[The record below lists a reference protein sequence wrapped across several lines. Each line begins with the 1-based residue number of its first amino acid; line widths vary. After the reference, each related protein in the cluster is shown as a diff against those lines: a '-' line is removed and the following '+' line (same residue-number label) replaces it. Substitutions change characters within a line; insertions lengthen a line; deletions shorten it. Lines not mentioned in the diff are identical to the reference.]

1 MNRLNSGIRQ
11 LISSAPSAL
20 VRGTGLRRG
29 RYCYRNGWSR
39 GKATAALPQPWF
51 PIPTGA
57 SSINPLKEGSKAQD
71 EGRWG
76 ALWHANAVP
85 FCFVTRR
92 QKFREKRFNKA
103 FY

>member
-20 VRGTGLRRG
+20 VRGTGLRWG

-39 GKATAALPQPWF
+39 GRRRQGWGRALPQPWF

-57 SSINPLKEGSKAQD
+57 SSINPLKEGQKAQD
-71 EGRWG
+71 EGSWS

-85 FCFVTRR
+85 FRLW
-92 QKFREKRFNKA
+92 
-103 FY
+103 